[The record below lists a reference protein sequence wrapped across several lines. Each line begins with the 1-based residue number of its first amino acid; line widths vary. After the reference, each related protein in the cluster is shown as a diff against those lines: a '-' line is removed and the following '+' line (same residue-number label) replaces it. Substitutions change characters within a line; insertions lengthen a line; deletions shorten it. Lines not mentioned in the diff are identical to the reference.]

1 MELLGTPYYMAP
13 EIIQGK
19 PYSYEVDIWALGVL
33 VYLLIYGNYPFDGST
48 KEELYER
55 INENKPMYKAPG
67 RKVTDLCKDFIQ
79 KCLTVD

>member
-55 INENKPMYKAPG
+55 IN
-67 RKVTDLCKDFIQ
+67 
-79 KCLTVD
+79 